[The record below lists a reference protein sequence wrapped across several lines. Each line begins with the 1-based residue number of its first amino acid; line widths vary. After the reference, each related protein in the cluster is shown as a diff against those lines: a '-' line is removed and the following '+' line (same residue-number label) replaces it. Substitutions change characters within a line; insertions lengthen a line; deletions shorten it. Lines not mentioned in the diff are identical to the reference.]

1 MRTVRHRRHRSTT
14 VRVTG
19 PDGVT
24 WEGEGDGLAAAVRDL
39 SRKRRRGQ
47 CAGSPGE
54 TRWRLTAKG
63 ETAVAQLRGGRSP
76 HQTAGEGRCG

>member
-1 MRTVRHRRHRSTT
+1 MRTVRHRWTT

-39 SRKRRRGQ
+39 GRRRRRGQ
-47 CAGSPGE
+47 RARRRGE
-54 TRWRLTAKG
+54 TRWRLTAEG
-63 ETAVAQLRGGRSP
+63 EAAVAQLRCEERA
-76 HQTAGEGRCG
+76 AGEGA